1 MKNRALKKA
10 LVILLIP
17 AFLAVLAAAQTD
29 SGAAAVNA
37 TTQKPPVMKLRLGEK
52 MLFSIEYAGINAGY
66 AYLKVD
72 DELTYSQDLE
82 AYHLVNET
90 WSNPFFSNFYHVHDR
105 AESFVERDNLVS
117 LYFRKKLEEGKYR
130 HEESVVFDHQ
140 KNQARYS
147 TGQVIEMAPGS
158 RDVLLSLFYARLF
171 PLEVGRSL
179 YIDNHTDKKN
189 YPLEVKVLKKE
200 TLKTALGRVECFMI
214 EPVLRTT
221 GLFENKGRL
230 TVWITNDQRRIPVLM
245 KSKIIIGSVNAVLKE
260 YTPGA
265 D

>member
-1 MKNRALKKA
+1 MTALMLRTICSAAIIAA
-10 LVILLIP
+10 LAAP
-17 AFLAVLAAAQTD
+17 AAAQNGNGGA
-29 SGAAAVNA
+29 GAAPLPA
-37 TTQKPPVMKLRLGEK
+37 LRLGEK
-52 MLFSIEYAGINAGY
+52 MLFSIEYSGINAGY

-72 DELTYSQDLE
+72 PELTWSQDKE
-82 AYHLVNET
+82 CYHLVNET
-90 WSNPFFSNFYHVHDR
+90 WSNAFFSKFYRVHDR
-105 AESFVERDNLVS
+105 AESFVQTGSLVS
-117 LYFRKKLEEGKYR
+117 LSFQKRIQEGGYR
-130 HEESVVFDHQ
+130 HEESVVFDHE

-147 TGQVIEMAPGS
+147 TGQVIEMVPGS

-189 YPLEVKVLKKE
+189 YPLEVRVLRRE
-200 TLKTALGRVECFMI
+200 TLKTVLGKVPCVVI
-214 EPVLRTT
+214 EPMLRTP

-230 TVWITNDQRRIPVLM
+230 TIWVTDDQRRVPVLM
-245 KSKIIIGSVNAVLKE
+245 KSKILIGSVNAVLKE